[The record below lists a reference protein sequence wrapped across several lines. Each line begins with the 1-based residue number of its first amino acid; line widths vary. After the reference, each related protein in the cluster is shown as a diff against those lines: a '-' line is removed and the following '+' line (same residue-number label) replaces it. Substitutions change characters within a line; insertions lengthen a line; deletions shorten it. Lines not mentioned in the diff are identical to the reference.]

1 MDAPLTDGSQEVPS
15 FIKLFNRFLF
25 VLVGA
30 AFGLTLSA
38 TAVSAAPSAKPA
50 GNPNAACDGTH
61 HSDTGHGANRRG
73 AYDETCDGSP
83 SGNGNG
89 EGAAKGKPCAGCVGN
104 ADDKNPPGQKPN
116 GSDHNAGYECDR
128 NHGVGRSNPAHTG
141 CTSTTST
148 PPSTGGS
155 VGSTT
160 TTKTPPTTTVPPGCP
175 AGSTMVDGACV
186 LGTSTV
192 KPPVVTDSPVR
203 LSFTSDP
210 SGPARVLGVQF
221 TRPALMSMSAG
232 SELARSTGA
241 LASTGSNSPDLA
253 PMALALVAFGTLLV
267 RFGRSRK
274 PAVTD

>member
-1 MDAPLTDGSQEVPS
+1 VPS
-15 FIKLFNRFLF
+15 FKKLFNRFLF
-25 VLVGA
+25 VLLGA

-38 TAVSAAPSAKPA
+38 TAVSAAPSGSKSG

-89 EGAAKGKPCAGCVGN
+89 KGAAKGKPCAGCVGN

-128 NHGVGRSNPAHTG
+128 NHGVGRTNPAHTG
-141 CTSTTST
+141 CKSTTSP
-148 PPSTGGS
+148 PPSTGGN

-160 TTKTPPTTTVPPGCP
+160 TTKPPTTTVPPPACP

-192 KPPVVTDSPVR
+192 KPPVVTDPPV
-203 LSFTSDP
+203 SSTFIPDP

-221 TRPALMSMSAG
+221 TRPSLMSMNAG
-232 SELARSTGA
+232 SELVRSAGELPLTGN
-241 LASTGSNSPDLA
+241 SSPDLV
-253 PMALALVAFGTLLV
+253 PLALALVALGTLLA
-267 RFGRSRK
+267 RFGRSQKRE
-274 PAVTD
+274 VMG